1 MPGRGRKKGK
11 YDFIPETYEEEQTQD
26 GEFQDE
32 ADFPD
37 ASGSPRLTDGE
48 TWPDPAEQ
56 EEGFRNPGDGEE
68 ESEAPEEEP
77 PEKHSIF
84 RPETR
89 KPNFVLSVAVNVVRV
104 TALLI
109 LLAGLAGIGA
119 VLGIAK
125 GYVETAVGVDILF
138 NT

>member
-77 PEKHSIF
+77 LEKHSIF
-84 RPETR
+84 RPETWKR
-89 KPNFVLSVAVNVVRV
+89 RRSWTWPRW
-104 TALLI
+104 TARRRPPSSM
-109 LLAGLAGIGA
+109 
-119 VLGIAK
+119 
-125 GYVETAVGVDILF
+125 TR
-138 NT
+138 TTS

>member
-125 GYVETAVGVDILF
+125 GYSFII
-138 NT
+138 